1 MIYLDYNGSTPLA
14 PEVAETVRR
23 FLDGPYGNPSALH
36 WASRPARDAIE
47 EARVDVAAL
56 FHCTPG
62 EVVFTSGGTESINH
76 AIKGAFFA
84 RKDRGNHIITTC
96 VEHPSTLSTCG
107 FLESLGAEVTYLPV
121 DRDCR
126 VDPDV
131 LRAAITD
138 RTILVSI
145 MHANGEV
152 GTIQPIPE
160 IAAITRQN
168 GVLLHLDAAQTAG
181 KIPLDVDALGVDLLS
196 IAAQKMY
203 GPKGVGALYTRGGV
217 TVEPLIHGAD
227 HQSGRRAGTES
238 AMLSSALGTACRLA
252 RDLSPMA
259 RVKDLRDDLH
269 RRLRERYGGRLHLN
283 GHGEYRLPNTLN
295 VSFEGQIGSEILDR
309 MPQIAATT
317 GSACHEGKVTV
328 SSVLQAMG
336 VSESVGAGTV
346 RFSLGRPTTAAEID
360 AVVQAVATAVA
371 D

>member
-14 PEVAETVRR
+14 PEVAETIRR

-47 EARVDVAAL
+47 DARAEVAAL
-56 FHCTPG
+56 FHCAPG

-84 RKDRGNHIITTC
+84 RGGAGSHIITTR
-96 VEHPSTLSTCG
+96 VEHPSTLSTCA
-107 FLESLGAEVTYLPV
+107 FLESLGAAVTYLPV
-121 DRDCR
+121 DATCR
-126 VDPDV
+126 VDPAV
-131 LRAAITD
+131 VRAAITD

-145 MHANGEV
+145 MHANGET

-160 IAAITRQN
+160 IAAITRAR
-168 GVLLHLDAAQTAG
+168 GVLLHLDAAQAAG
-181 KIPLDVDALGVDLLS
+181 KIPLDVEALGVDLLS

-203 GPKGVGALYTRGGV
+203 GPKGVGALYIRDGV
-217 TVEPLIHGAD
+217 ALEPLVHGAD

-238 AMLSSALGTACRLA
+238 ALLASALGTACRLA

-259 RVKDLRDDLH
+259 GVQDLRDELH
-269 RRLRERYGGRLHLN
+269 RRLLARYGDRLHLN
-283 GHGEYRLPNTLN
+283 GHPAHRLPNTLN

-309 MPQIAATT
+309 MPGIAATT
-317 GSACHEGKVTV
+317 GSACHEGRVTV
-328 SSVLQAMG
+328 SSVLKAMG

-346 RFSLGRPTTAAEID
+346 RFSLGRPTTVAEID
-360 AVVQAVATAVA
+360 ATVQAVAAAVT